1 MDSPDTLTC
10 HTNKG
15 NFHSV
20 VSYIISFFLISK
32 ISQMKKKNTPEKK
45 NKYSV
50 SGKISYTYLS
60 EIIIFSPKE
69 NVTGKSNF

>member
-1 MDSPDTLTC
+1 
-10 HTNKG
+10 
-15 NFHSV
+15 
-20 VSYIISFFLISK
+20 
-32 ISQMKKKNTPEKK
+32 MKKKNTPDKK
-45 NKYSV
+45 NQYSV